1 MACRYPGGVASP
13 EDLWRLVD
21 DGADA
26 ITEFPGDRGWDVDG
40 IYDPEPGRP
49 GKSYART
56 GGFLHD
62 VAGFDP
68 AFFGISPNEA
78 LYMDPQQRLL
88 LEVSWEAFER
98 AGLDPRSLKGS
109 PTGVF
114 TGMMYHDYPEAHS
127 NGSVASG
134 RVSYVFGF
142 EGPCVTVDTACSSSL
157 VAVHLA
163 VQSLRTGESSLAL
176 AGGVA
181 VMATTDTFV
190 EFSKQRALS
199 PDGRCRSFAAAADGT
214 GWGEGAGVVL
224 LERLSDARR
233 NGHRVLAVI
242 RGSATN
248 QDGASSGLTA
258 PNGPSQQRLIRR
270 ALKDA
275 GLGPADVDA
284 VEAHGTGTRLGDPIE
299 AQALLAT
306 YGQDRPADRPLWLGS
321 LKSNIGHT
329 QSAAAVGGIIK
340 MVMALRHGVLPK
352 TLHVDEPTP
361 NVDWAAGDVRLLTEA
376 REWPASDRPRRAGV
390 SSFGVSGTNAH
401 VILEE
406 AEPQDVPPV
415 EDGAGVGVTP
425 WPLSTRTAEA
435 LPGQA
440 ARLLAAVRDLPVG
453 AVGRSLATTRAALEH
468 RAVVLGA
475 DRPQLVAGLDA
486 LAAGRPAAGGPV
498 VVSGV
503 AHEEPG
509 VVFVFPGQGSQ
520 WAGMA
525 VELLDTAPV
534 FADSLTRCAE
544 ALEPFVD
551 WRLTD
556 VLRGAPG
563 APSLEA
569 VDVVQPALWAVMVSL
584 AALWRSCGVEP
595 AAVVGHSQGEIAA
608 ACVAGALSL
617 EDGARVVALRSAVI
631 AGELA
636 GKGGMMSVPL
646 PRARAQEW
654 VDRWDGRLSLAAVN
668 GPGSVVVCGESAAL
682 DEMFAELAEAGVE
695 GRRIPVDYAS
705 HSHYV
710 EAVEGRLLDVLAPVR
725 PRSST
730 VAFYSTVTG
739 GKLDDTAV
747 LDARYWYANL
757 RRTVGFEQAT
767 RALLEDGYGLFVE
780 CSPHPVLQV
789 GLQETVEDSG
799 EPAVTVGSLRRD
811 HGGLDRFALSLA
823 TAYVHGA
830 PVDWTG
836 FHPGSGTVELPT
848 YAFHRDRF
856 WLEPVAT
863 EADLPAVGQD
873 RVDHPL
879 LGAAVELPDGG
890 GHVFTGRLSVRTHP
904 WLADHDA
911 LGAVLLPGTALLEMA
926 IRAGDHVGCD
936 LLAELTLQ
944 EPLVLPA
951 DGDVRVQLVVGVAD
965 EYGARSVAVHS
976 RREGDDAWVCNAVGA
991 LAESAARAPSMDLAS
1006 EWPPA
1011 GATEVDVTGAYEAL
1025 LARGYAYGPVFQGL
1039 RAVWVR
1045 GEEVFAEAV
1054 LPERARGDADR
1065 FGLHPAVLDAALHA
1079 ALVTA
1084 DEGGATALP
1093 FAWTG
1098 VTLHATGAT
1107 ALRVR
1112 LAGSGVEVADSA
1124 GRPVLSVDELVIRE
1138 VSAEQVNARS
1148 GRRDTP
1154 YRVEWTPLAAV
1165 AGGVDGAWL
1174 EVDGWWEDG
1183 LAAFEGD
1190 EVPEVVVW
1198 RVPEPAGDGLVG
1210 VAPAAG
1216 AAVGPAGG
1224 GAGVPGAVH
1233 EVVQR
1238 TVRVLREWVGE
1249 PRLASSRLVVVTG
1262 DATGLGVAPVW
1273 GAVRAAQAENPA
1285 AFVLVET
1292 DGLAESEAV
1301 LAAAIASGEPEVAV
1315 REGVLATPRLV
1326 AVEGGGDAPGFDPEG
1341 TVLITGGT
1349 TGLGARVA
1357 RRLVAGHGVR
1367 HLLLAGR
1374 RGPDTPG
1381 VDALVAELTEAG
1393 AHVSVARCDFAD
1405 RDAVAALVGSVPA
1418 AHPLTAVV
1426 HAAGV
1431 LDDGVLAAQTP
1442 DRVER
1447 VLRPKVDA
1455 AWHLHEVT
1463 AGLDLA
1469 AFVLFSSL
1477 AATLGGPG
1485 QANYAAA
1492 NAFLDALAAHR
1503 HAAGLAA
1510 SSFAWGLWTGTG
1522 MGESLADAD
1531 VRRLAELGLPP
1542 LDVDAGLALFDA
1554 ALRTDE
1560 AHVALMRVDRAAL
1573 RARAVRHEAPPMLRD
1588 LARVPVR
1595 QSVGETSA
1603 AERLAALGD
1612 EERARVLLGEVR
1624 AAAAEVLGHD
1634 GAASVDPDRV
1644 FRDLGFDS
1652 LSSLNLRNRLNAV
1665 TGLRLPA
1672 TLVFDHPTCRAVA
1685 AYLDEL
1691 LGARVAAR
1699 AEVVERRVDDD
1710 PIAIVA
1716 MACRLPGGVASP
1728 EDLWRV
1734 VADGVDVISDL
1745 PANRGW
1751 DLDGGFDAQPGVPGK
1766 HYARAGGYL
1775 HDAGRFDAGFF
1786 GISPAEAL
1794 TMDPQERLLLE
1805 VSWEA
1810 FERAGIDP
1818 LSLRGSDTAVFAGVM
1833 YHDYP
1838 LNSASGAIASGRIAY
1853 TYGFEGPA
1861 VTIDTACSSSLV
1873 ALHLAVQALRAG
1885 ECSLALAGG
1894 ATVMATTETLVDFSM
1909 QGGLSAD
1916 GRCRSYGAG
1925 ADGTGFSEGVG
1936 LLLVERLSDAR
1947 RNGHPVLAVVRGSAV
1962 NQDGA
1967 SNGLTAPS
1975 GPSQERVIRRALASA
1990 GLSTSD
1996 VDVVEGHGTGT
2007 SLGDPIEAQAL
2018 LATYGQGRT
2027 GDPLWLGSVK
2037 SNLGHTQAA
2046 AGVTGVIK
2054 AVEAMRR
2061 GVVPPT
2067 LHADEPST
2075 QVDWSAGAVRPV
2087 TGAVEWPAVARP
2099 RRAAVSSFGI
2109 SGTNAHVILEA
2120 VPPADVERP
2129 EVEPRVV
2136 PWLLSGRT
2144 EEALTAQAAALLAAD
2159 PRGGAADVGLSLATT
2174 RTALEHRA
2182 VIVAADRAEAEA
2194 AVSVLAGGP
2203 GVPPVVER
2211 ARRDARTAFV
2221 FTGQG
2226 SQRPG
2231 MGRELYGVYPVF
2243 AAALDEVLAGFDPVL
2258 RDVMWGEDAARL
2270 DRTEFTQPA
2279 LFAFEVALHRLLE
2292 SWGVRPDFLAGH
2304 SIGEVAAAHVA
2315 GVLSLPDA
2323 CRLVSARAS
2332 LMQALPEGGAMVAI
2346 QAAEADVLPLLS
2358 EGVGIAAVNGPD
2370 SVVISGVEADV
2381 VLVASKFER
2390 VKRLSVSHAFHSV
2403 LMDPMLDDFRAVATG
2418 LTYREPT
2425 IPIATSGDVTDPEH
2439 WVRHV
2444 RDAVRFHDSVRHLLG
2459 EGVTTALELGPDA
2472 VLSSTGPDVFVPT
2485 LRRGHGEEHRLVT
2498 ALATAHARGTAV
2510 DWRAFFAPTGAVVVG
2525 LPTYA
2530 FQRDEYWLVGADS
2543 SAVARLAAEHP
2554 LLAGAGEDTE
2564 GLTARLAPLSEVDRH
2579 RVLLDLVRAHVAA
2592 VLGHA
2597 TVAPVEPGRPLQ
2609 ELGFDSM
2616 AAVALRRRLGAATG
2630 LELPVTLAFDHPTCE
2645 ALARYLEVEVRA
2657 EDGGAAGAVLG
2668 EVERLEAAL
2677 AAAGPLDGDADLVTA
2692 RLEAVLRRWR
2702 DLQGG
2707 VETEDA
2713 DYEAATDEELFA
2725 ALDREFGA

>member
-1 MACRYPGGVASP
+1 MAMACRYPGGVASP

-21 DGADA
+21 EGADA

-98 AGLDPRSLKGS
+98 AGIDPGSLKGS

-163 VQSLRTGESSLAL
+163 VQSLRSGESSLAL

-306 YGQDRPADRPLWLGS
+306 YGQDRPDDRPLWLGS

-361 NVDWAAGDVRLLTEA
+361 NVDWAAGDVRLLAEA

-406 AEPQDVPPV
+406 AEPEDVPPV
-415 EDGAGVGVTP
+415 EDSAGVGVTP
-425 WPLSTRTAEA
+425 WPLSARTAEA

-440 ARLLAAVRDLPVG
+440 ARLSAAVRDLPVG

-475 DRPQLVAGLDA
+475 DRAELVAGLDA
-486 LAAGRPAAGGPV
+486 LAAGRSASGGPV

-584 AALWRSCGVEP
+584 AALWRSHGVEP

-608 ACVAGALSL
+608 ACVAGVLSL

-682 DEMFAELAEAGVE
+682 DEMVAGLAEAGIE

-710 EAVEGRLLDVLAPVR
+710 EAVEDRLSDVLAPVR

-747 LDARYWYANL
+747 LDARYWYTNL
-757 RRTVGFEQAT
+757 RRTVRFEQAT
-767 RALLEDGYGLFVE
+767 RALLDDGYGLFVE

-799 EPAVTVGSLRRD
+799 EVAATVGSLRRD

-836 FHPGSGTVELPT
+836 FFPGSGTVDLPT

-863 EADLPAVGQD
+863 AADLPAVGQD

-951 DGDVRVQLVVGVAD
+951 DADVRVQLVVGVAD

-991 LAESAARAPSMDLAS
+991 LAESAARAPSMDLGV
-1006 EWPPA
+1006 WPPA

-1054 LPERARGDADR
+1054 LPEQARGDADR

-1112 LAGSGVEVADSA
+1112 LAGSGVEVADA
-1124 GRPVLSVDELVIRE
+1124 TGRPVLSVDELVIRE

-1154 YRVEWTPLAAV
+1154 YRVEWTPLVAV
-1165 AGGVDGAWL
+1165 AGGVGGAWL
-1174 EVDGWWEDG
+1174 EVGGWWEDG
-1183 LAAFEGD
+1183 HAAFEGD
-1190 EVPEVVVW
+1190 EVPEVVLW
-1198 RVPEPAGDGLVG
+1198 RVPEPAGDTV
-1210 VAPAAG
+1210 
-1216 AAVGPAGG
+1216 AAVHA
-1224 GAGVPGAVH
+1224 
-1233 EVVQR
+1233 VVQG
-1238 TVRVLREWVGE
+1238 TVRVLREWVAE
-1249 PRLASSRLVVVTG
+1249 PRLASSRLVIVTG
-1262 DATGLGVAPVW
+1262 DANGLGVAPVW
-1273 GAVRAAQAENPA
+1273 GAVRAAQAENPG
-1285 AFVLVET
+1285 AFALVET
-1292 DGLAESEAV
+1292 DGRPESEAA
-1301 LAAAIASGEPEVAV
+1301 LAAAVASGESEVSV
-1315 REGVLATPRLV
+1315 REGALATPRLV
-1326 AVEGGGDAPGFDPEG
+1326 AVEAGGDAPEFDPEG

-1349 TGLGARVA
+1349 TGLGAQVA

-1374 RGPDTPG
+1374 RGPETPG

-1393 AHVSVARCDFAD
+1393 AAISVARCDFAD
-1405 RDAVAALVGSVPA
+1405 RDAVEALVGSVPE
-1418 AHPLTAVV
+1418 AHPLIAVV

-1442 DRVER
+1442 DRVDR

-1455 AWHLHEVT
+1455 AWHLHELT

-1522 MGESLADAD
+1522 MGESLGDAD
-1531 VRRLAELGLPP
+1531 VRRMAALGLPP
-1542 LDVDAGLALFDA
+1542 LDVDAGLALFDT
-1554 ALRTDE
+1554 ALRTDD

-1573 RARAVRHEAPPMLRD
+1573 RALTVRNEAPPMLRD

-1634 GAASVDPDRV
+1634 GAGSVDPDRV

-1716 MACRLPGGVASP
+1716 MACRLPGGVSSP

-1775 HDAGRFDAGFF
+1775 HDAGLFDAGFF

-1975 GPSQERVIRRALASA
+1975 GPSQERVIRRALASG

-2046 AGVTGVIK
+2046 AGVSGVIK

-2067 LHADEPST
+2067 LHAAEPST
-2075 QVDWSAGAVRPV
+2075 QVDWSSGAVRPV
-2087 TGAVEWPAVARP
+2087 TEAVAWPAVARP

-2120 VPPADVERP
+2120 VPPTDVERP

-2144 EEALTAQAAALLAAD
+2144 AEALTAQAGALLAAG

-2203 GVPPVVER
+2203 GVPPLVER

-2231 MGRELYGVYPVF
+2231 MGRELYGVFPVF
-2243 AAALDEVLAGFDPVL
+2243 AQALDEVLAGFDPVL
-2258 RDVMWGEDAARL
+2258 RDVMWGEDAERL

-2279 LFAFEVALHRLLE
+2279 LFAFEVALYRLLE

-2304 SIGEVAAAHVA
+2304 SIGEIAAAHVA

-2323 CRLVSARAS
+2323 CRLVSARAG

-2403 LMDPMLDDFRAVATG
+2403 LMDPMLDDFRAVATE

-2425 IPIATSGDVTDPEH
+2425 IPIATSGDVTDPEY

-2444 RDAVRFHDSVRHLLG
+2444 RDAVRFHDSVRRLLG

-2510 DWRAFFAPTGAVVVG
+2510 DWRAFFAHTGAAVVD

-2530 FQRDEYWLVGADS
+2530 FQRDEYWLVGADT

-2554 LLAGAGEDTE
+2554 LLAGAGEEAE
-2564 GLTARLAPLSEVDRH
+2564 GLVARLAPLSEVDRH
-2579 RVLLDLVRAHVAA
+2579 RVLLDLVRVHVAA

-2616 AAVALRRRLGAATG
+2616 AAVALRRQLGAATG

-2645 ALARYLEVEVRA
+2645 ALARYLAVEIQP

-2677 AAAGPLDGDADLVTA
+2677 AAAGPLDGDAELVTA

-2707 VETEDA
+2707 VGTDDA